1 MKTKEKTV
9 TATEFKVKCI
19 WILEHLG
26 PGGVVITKR
35 GRPVARVMPV
45 TPDTS
50 DVREVRGEDALKFP
64 RPVRPNPHE
73 PSGPVDNSKLFG
85 SMKGKIKILG
95 DIFSTGE
102 KWDAES

>member
-9 TATEFKVKCI
+9 TATEFKVKCL
-19 WILEHLG
+19 WILDHLG

-45 TPDTS
+45 RS
-50 DVREVRGEDALKFP
+50 EVSRVREVGGEEALKFR
-64 RPVRPNPHE
+64 RPVRPNPRE
-73 PSGPVDNSKLFG
+73 PSRPIDNSKLIG
-85 SMKGKIKILG
+85 ALKDEVVVVG